1 MKPINIIDRPC
12 GTGKTSDLLSSFKP
26 SEKYLVIVPYLSEVE
41 RVLGQAV
48 CDFFAPQTDAEIRTK
63 QQSLLELAIEGKNIV
78 ATHKLF
84 EGLVSVCRQGYLDD
98 YNLIIDEVPEAVKV
112 ACTLSKASTTDIY
125 LNGGYMTL
133 DSNGRVLPTSKWE
146 QKQDELKDTLSAKL
160 MAQASTGCLY
170 LSENTYFL
178 WCMPIE
184 LLTSCLTTTI
194 LTYKSGG
201 SVLCKYLD
209 KEGVPYVID
218 HSPTVDEK
226 FKADARELITI
237 SSLPNAITSLRWSF
251 SKQTQF
257 TKAHIRKIKVA
268 LKNLRA
274 RQMVGVDPKDIM
286 LTCSKNRWSDEAK
299 ENGFKVGSRLAD
311 VNWISNTTRGT
322 NSFSNCSHA
331 IYLYDQHLNPAILRW
346 LKAEDTNA
354 FKDEYALSEFIQWL
368 YRSRVRKG
376 EPVTVF
382 FASQRMENLV
392 RSWLYDDVRTVA
404 A

>member
-1 MKPINIIDRPC
+1 
-12 GTGKTSDLLSSFKP
+12 
-26 SEKYLVIVPYLSEVE
+26 
-41 RVLGQAV
+41 
-48 CDFFAPQTDAEIRTK
+48 
-63 QQSLLELAIEGKNIV
+63 
-78 ATHKLF
+78 
-84 EGLVSVCRQGYLDD
+84 
-98 YNLIIDEVPEAVKV
+98 
-112 ACTLSKASTTDIY
+112 
-125 LNGGYMTL
+125 
-133 DSNGRVLPTSKWE
+133 
-146 QKQDELKDTLSAKL
+146 
-160 MAQASTGCLY
+160 
-170 LSENTYFL
+170 
-178 WCMPIE
+178 
-184 LLTSCLTTTI
+184 
-194 LTYKSGG
+194 
-201 SVLCKYLD
+201 
-209 KEGVPYVID
+209 
-218 HSPTVDEK
+218 
-226 FKADARELITI
+226 
-237 SSLPNAITSLRWSF
+237 
-251 SKQTQF
+251 
-257 TKAHIRKIKVA
+257 
-268 LKNLRA
+268 
-274 RQMVGVDPKDIM
+274 MVGVDPKDIM